1 MRKIM
6 RKGQPRNMRQPTM
19 TQKPSTK
26 RVSGAEPPRACHSPF
41 PMAMRKLPSTRP
53 TISGLMYCTASAR

>member
-1 MRKIM
+1 
-6 RKGQPRNMRQPTM
+6 M

-26 RVSGAEPPRACHSPF
+26 RVSGAEPPRACHSPL